1 MNRPGPARGKTKI
14 APDAVE
20 TSPVVVLS
28 RVFPARPSSFPDAE
42 TFVRESLTDAPITN
56 ESRVQVTEA
65 VLDALLGAA
74 GPEGASI
81 HVALRIYPD
90 RVEVDVLRT
99 ATESDELV
107 LSDEIEPSFAKWMGG
122 ILTRRGLSQE
132 AGARELG
139 VSVRTM
145 SRWIAGDTEPRL
157 RDLRRI
163 RDVFGEIPLN

>member
-1 MNRPGPARGKTKI
+1 MNRSGVNRGDTRI
-14 APDAVE
+14 ATDSVE
-20 TSPVVVLS
+20 TIPVVVLS
-28 RVFPARPSSFPDAE
+28 RVSPARPGSFPDAE
-42 TFVRESLTDAPITN
+42 DFVRESLTGAPITT
-56 ESRVQVTEA
+56 ESRTRVIDA

-90 RVEVDVLRT
+90 RVDVDVLRM
-99 ATESDELV
+99 ALESDELA
-107 LSDEIEPSFAKWMGG
+107 LGDEDEPSFADWMTS

-145 SRWIAGDTEPRL
+145 SRWVAGDTEPRL

-163 RDVFGEIPLN
+163 RDAFGEVPLS

>member
-1 MNRPGPARGKTKI
+1 MNRSVPLLGKTRV
-14 APDAVE
+14 APDSVE

-28 RVFPARPSSFPDAE
+28 RIFPARPGSFPEAE
-42 TFVRESLTDAPITN
+42 TFVRESLANVAISN
-56 ESRVQVTEA
+56 ESRARVTEA

-81 HVALRIYPD
+81 HVALRVYPD
-90 RVEVDVLRT
+90 GVEVDVLRT
-99 ATESDELV
+99 AVESDEFPV
-107 LSDEIEPSFAKWMGG
+107 TNETEPSFARWMSG

-145 SRWIAGDTEPRL
+145 SRWIAGATEPRL

>member
-1 MNRPGPARGKTKI
+1 M
-14 APDAVE
+14 
-20 TSPVVVLS
+20 VLS
-28 RVFPARPSSFPDAE
+28 QVFPARPSSFPEAE
-42 TFVRESLTDAPITN
+42 AFVRDSLAGAPITD
-56 ESRVQVTEA
+56 ESRTQITQA

-74 GPEGASI
+74 GPKGATI
-81 HVALRIYPD
+81 HLALRVYPD
-90 RVEVDVLRT
+90 GVEVDVLRT
-99 ATESDELV
+99 ALEGDDLAVPKEV
-107 LSDEIEPSFAKWMGG
+107 EPSFADWMGS

-163 RDVFGEIPLN
+163 RDVFGEVPLN

>member
-1 MNRPGPARGKTKI
+1 
-14 APDAVE
+14 
-20 TSPVVVLS
+20 
-28 RVFPARPSSFPDAE
+28 VFPARPSSFPDAE
-42 TFVRESLTDAPITN
+42 AFVRESLTDAPITN

-107 LSDEIEPSFAKWMGG
+107 IPDEIEPSFAKWMSG